1 MLLQELAKVM
11 FWLMVVGYT
20 LRGLEVRWDMSQSI
34 SVGSSSGKQQGS
46 RFGWSKDTSHETW

>member
-1 MLLQELAKVM
+1 M

-34 SVGSSSGKQQGS
+34 SVGSSSSGSGKQQGS